1 MGDITEILKS
11 VPEVKLKI
19 IPLTWKLLG
28 EDGRIDIRKASYDT
42 TEVDTALKEAEDYA
56 RQTGSAVAASE
67 ESPARTEI
75 GRCGI

>member
-1 MGDITEILKS
+1 MGNVTEILKS

-42 TEVDTALKEAEDYA
+42 TEVDSALNEAEDYA
-56 RQTGSAVAASE
+56 RQIGSAVSHLKNLLR
-67 ESPARTEI
+67 ESR
-75 GRCGI
+75 